1 MSNFVKLGYSG
12 TIIKTLDSCFCI
24 QKKVAELL
32 KKEQICI
39 GFDKKQLEISFF
51 EVEELKSYSEKRKK
65 QKEEKPSKLLDNQ
78 LFLKPFKILMQD
90 KAQKLLKV
98 KNICFL
104 NGRIN
109 KLKNFKLEG
118 VENNAN
124 LEGVKNSKENLDEI
138 LNGRTVWILATKS
151 IEKRTISSTNPEYKN
166 ILTNE
171 DDKRKCETYVS
182 IMKNELANL
191 ESMDYFK
198 ESLELES

>member
-12 TIIKTLDSCFCI
+12 TIIKTNDSCFCI
-24 QKKVAELL
+24 QKKVAELFRID
-32 KKEQICI
+32 QICI

-51 EVEELKSYSEKRKK
+51 EAEELKQYSEKKKK
-65 QKEEKPSKLLDNQ
+65 QKEEKPSKLLNNQ
-78 LFLKPFKILMQD
+78 LFLKPFKILMLD
-90 KAQKLLKV
+90 KAQKFLKV
-98 KNICFL
+98 KNICFF

-138 LNGRTVWILATKS
+138 LNGRTVWILATRS